1 MAHKNTS
8 TLESHAKTSGEIRR
22 KHRHARVGT
31 LREIYG
37 EDFASG
43 YRSDAKLSTVL
54 ERAGATSLSDFIRQE
69 IFKQTESAYRPA
81 LKRLAN
87 K

>member
-1 MAHKNTS
+1 MPHKKS
-8 TLESHAKTSGEIRR
+8 SSLKSHAKANGEIRR
-22 KHRHARVGT
+22 KHGDARVGT
-31 LREIYG
+31 LRGIYG

-43 YRSDAKLSTVL
+43 YRSGAKLSTVL
-54 ERAGATSLSDFIRQE
+54 ERAGATSFSDFIRRE